1 MAPSISRDSIS
12 AEPASLI
19 TFSLF
24 QKLPTEIRLQI
35 WGLLLLA
42 TGRVVELRRNC
53 YIPFATA
60 SPSNP
65 AIFST
70 CKESRNEA
78 FRCSNG
84 NLLTIRPSAR
94 FRPSIR
100 IHFNF
105 VEDTLYLNSW
115 KFCWKQAPN
124 LSNPPDGDISACL
137 GKLISDIHP
146 SDIALIQNLAVNWF
160 PGSINFDGSHF
171 PERLYKF
178 KGLQSLTVVLCERRV
193 DGGPTFFANTRNVW
207 ETDLVD
213 IIWLL
218 LENFVSILTD
228 HPSWKKPRVDIV
240 TPACSPEK
248 ENSESVLHSA
258 LPYRRRELDF
268 AAFFNDYFGI

>member
-19 TFSLF
+19 TFPLF

-35 WGLLLLA
+35 WGLLLPA
-42 TGRVVELRRNC
+42 AGRVVELRRNC

-84 NLLTIRPSAR
+84 NLLTILPSAR
-94 FRPSIR
+94 FRPSVQ

-105 VEDTLYLNSW
+105 VEDTLYLNSRE
-115 KFCWKQAPN
+115 FRWKQAPN
-124 LSNPPDGDISACL
+124 LSSPPDGDISACL

-146 SDIALIQNLAVNWF
+146 SD
-160 PGSINFDGSHF
+160 NF
-171 PERLYKF
+171 
-178 KGLQSLTVVLCERRV
+178 
-193 DGGPTFFANTRNVW
+193 
-207 ETDLVD
+207 
-213 IIWLL
+213 
-218 LENFVSILTD
+218 
-228 HPSWKKPRVDIV
+228 
-240 TPACSPEK
+240 
-248 ENSESVLHSA
+248 
-258 LPYRRRELDF
+258 
-268 AAFFNDYFGI
+268 